1 MNQRIKEVRRSLG
14 LSQEE
19 FGRRLGITKSAVSRI
34 ESSSNGA
41 SGQTVKSICREFSID
56 YAWLTTGQGEMFV
69 ENDDQITKLIDTV
82 LAGENEFARAIFRGF
97 AQFSAE
103 DWQQLHGLIKK
114 FLDGMN
120 PDEVN
125 AFPGND
131 KK

>member
-1 MNQRIKEVRRSLG
+1 MNQRIKEVRRSSG
-14 LSQEE
+14 VSQEE

-34 ESSSNGA
+34 ESSANGA

-56 YAWLTTGQGEMFV
+56 YAWLTTGQGEMFA

-114 FLDGMN
+114 FLGGMN

-125 AFPGND
+125 TLLGND

>member
-1 MNQRIKEVRRSLG
+1 MNERLKQIREHFD

-19 FGRRLGITKSAVSRI
+19 FGSRIGITKSSVSLLERGKNNP
-34 ESSSNGA
+34 SD
-41 SGQTVKSICREFSID
+41 QTIMLVCREFNID
-56 YAWLTTGQGEMFV
+56 YGWLTTGQGEMFA
-69 ENDDQITKLIDTV
+69 ENDNQITKLIDTV

-125 AFPGND
+125 ALLGND

>member
-1 MNQRIKEVRRSLG
+1 MNKRIRQIRLDLG

-34 ESSSNGA
+34 ENSSNGA

-56 YAWLTTGQGEMFV
+56 YAWLTTGQGEMFA
-69 ENDDQITKLIDTV
+69 ENDDQITKLVDTV

-114 FLDGMN
+114 FLGGMK

-125 AFPGND
+125 TL
-131 KK
+131 

>member
-56 YAWLTTGQGEMFV
+56 YAWLTTGQGEMFA
-69 ENDDQITKLIDTV
+69 ENDDQIIKLIDTV

-114 FLDGMN
+114 FLGGMN

-125 AFPGND
+125 TLLGND

>member
-69 ENDDQITKLIDTV
+69 ENDDQITKLIDTA

-125 AFPGND
+125 ALLGND

>member
-1 MNQRIKEVRRSLG
+1 MNKRIRQIRLDLG

-34 ESSSNGA
+34 ENSSNGA

-56 YAWLTTGQGEMFV
+56 YAWLTTGQGEMFA
-69 ENDDQITKLIDTV
+69 ENDDQITKLVDTV

-114 FLDGMN
+114 FLGGMN
-120 PDEVN
+120 RDEVN
-125 AFPGND
+125 ALTVSNE
-131 KK
+131 K

>member
-56 YAWLTTGQGEMFV
+56 YAWLTTGQGEMFA

-114 FLDGMN
+114 FLGGMN

-125 AFPGND
+125 PLLGND

>member
-34 ESSSNGA
+34 ESSLNGA

-56 YAWLTTGQGEMFV
+56 YAWLTTGQGEMFA

-114 FLDGMN
+114 FLGGMN

-125 AFPGND
+125 TLLGND

>member
-56 YAWLTTGQGEMFV
+56 YAWLTTGQGEMFA

-125 AFPGND
+125 ALLGND

>member
-1 MNQRIKEVRRSLG
+1 
-14 LSQEE
+14 
-19 FGRRLGITKSAVSRI
+19 
-34 ESSSNGA
+34 
-41 SGQTVKSICREFSID
+41 
-56 YAWLTTGQGEMFV
+56 MFV

>member
-56 YAWLTTGQGEMFV
+56 YAWLTTGQGEMFA

-114 FLDGMN
+114 FLGGMN
-120 PDEVN
+120 PDEAN
-125 AFPGND
+125 TLLGND

>member
-56 YAWLTTGQGEMFV
+56 YAWLTTGQGEMFA
-69 ENDDQITKLIDTV
+69 ENDDQITKLVDTV

-125 AFPGND
+125 ALLGND

>member
-1 MNQRIKEVRRSLG
+1 ML
-14 LSQEE
+14 
-19 FGRRLGITKSAVSRI
+19 
-34 ESSSNGA
+34 
-41 SGQTVKSICREFSID
+41 ICREFNID
-56 YAWLTTGQGEMFV
+56 YGWLTTGQGEMFV

-125 AFPGND
+125 ALLGND

>member
-41 SGQTVKSICREFSID
+41 SGQTVKSICREFNID
-56 YAWLTTGQGEMFV
+56 YGWLTTGQGEMFA
-69 ENDDQITKLIDTV
+69 ENDDQVTKLVDTV

-103 DWQQLHGLIKK
+103 DWQQLHSLIKK

-125 AFPGND
+125 ALLGND

>member
-125 AFPGND
+125 ALLGND

>member
-1 MNQRIKEVRRSLG
+1 MNERLKQIREHFD

-19 FGRRLGITKSAVSRI
+19 FGSRIGITKSSVSLLERGKNNP
-34 ESSSNGA
+34 SD
-41 SGQTVKSICREFSID
+41 QTIMLVCREFNID
-56 YAWLTTGQGEMFV
+56 YGWLTTGQGEMFA

-114 FLDGMN
+114 FLGGMN

-125 AFPGND
+125 TLLGND

>member
-1 MNQRIKEVRRSLG
+1 MNERLKQIREHFD

-19 FGRRLGITKSAVSRI
+19 FGSRIGITKSSVSLLERGKNNP
-34 ESSSNGA
+34 SD
-41 SGQTVKSICREFSID
+41 QTIMLVCREFNID
-56 YAWLTTGQGEMFV
+56 YGWLTTGQGEMFA
-69 ENDDQITKLIDTV
+69 ENDDQIAKLVDTV

-97 AQFSAE
+97 AQFSTE

-114 FLDGMN
+114 FLGGMN

-125 AFPGND
+125 TLLGND